1 MAWGFISK
9 LPISAEQYDQLNV
22 EIGADPEG
30 LILHTAS
37 ATDGGKIRII
47 DIWESEDA
55 YRRFESGQLM
65 PAMERLGWPAP
76 TDPPTPTEFTVH
88 NMRGAAA

>member
-1 MAWGFISK
+1 MGIHFK
-9 LPISAEQYDQLNV
+9 LPVTAEQYDQLNA

-88 NMRGAAA
+88 NMRGSAA